1 MNKLQKKVKVS
12 LIEAGLTQSDLAA
25 KMGISSSSLS
35 VSLST
40 SMNIKRA
47 LLLSDTLK
55 QLTSTELTLEDFR

>member
-1 MNKLQKKVKVS
+1 MNQLQKKVKVS
-12 LIEAGLTQSDLAA
+12 LLEAGLTQSDLAS

-55 QLTSTELTLEDFR
+55 QLTNTQLTLEDFR

>member
-1 MNKLQKKVKVS
+1 MNRLQKKVKVS
-12 LIEAGLTQSDLAA
+12 LIQAGLTQSDLAA

-55 QLTSTELTLEDFR
+55 QLTNTQLTLEDFR

>member
-55 QLTSTELTLEDFR
+55 QLTNTELTLEDFR